1 MKKLIMIIMY
11 LTFCVPIIWTQTHQI
26 KDAIQIGSVKENNL
40 DTSLVVNVTKEQVQD
55 LVINSYLSK
64 VLLVILCV
72 VVGVLYYLYSRLS
85 IRNREYENEAYVMK
99 RCVKRLEQNVQ
110 DCSSRVDYM
119 HRRVKESIGSEID
132 STISDV
138 KDEKTKENLKS
149 ENIQST
155 LEEADLSDI
164 IGYAEYLGK
173 QKMRLFNSPNSE
185 TIYIIKKGENRH
197 GVCFIVDSTNVQKAI
212 KNKTVC
218 LDPLCNII
226 KGSQQSAIDIK
237 TINPGIVQLEQ
248 GNIYKVIEK
257 ANIELIS

>member
-64 VLLVILCV
+64 DEIDNKIMKTKIIWGITLRTLHIILGVLLIILCV

-149 ENIQST
+149 ENVTSSPLIILTISAYTGVRKELTPGLVIAYAHMKAVIQS
-155 LEEADLSDI
+155 
-164 IGYAEYLGK
+164 
-173 QKMRLFNSPNSE
+173 
-185 TIYIIKKGENRH
+185 KKR
-197 GVCFIVDSTNVQKAI
+197 QKAFSSISSFSSRWYI
-212 KNKTVC
+212 KYTEVIYVHI
-218 LDPLCNII
+218 PL
-226 KGSQQSAIDIK
+226 GA
-237 TINPGIVQLEQ
+237 
-248 GNIYKVIEK
+248 
-257 ANIELIS
+257 

>member
-64 VLLVILCV
+64 DEIDNKIMKTKIIWGITLRTLHIILGVLLIILCV

-138 KDEKTKENLKS
+138 KDEKTKENFVFMC
-149 ENIQST
+149 
-155 LEEADLSDI
+155 ARV
-164 IGYAEYLGK
+164 Y
-173 QKMRLFNSPNSE
+173 RCP
-185 TIYIIKKGENRH
+185 
-197 GVCFIVDSTNVQKAI
+197 VCMGWGGAY
-212 KNKTVC
+212 
-218 LDPLCNII
+218 
-226 KGSQQSAIDIK
+226 GSQKRTLGPLELDLRADVD
-237 TINPGIVQLEQ
+237 NPM
-248 GNIYKVIEK
+248 
-257 ANIELIS
+257 S

>member
-64 VLLVILCV
+64 DEIDNKIMKTKIIWGITLRTLHIILGVLLIILCV

-138 KDEKTKENLKS
+138 KDEK
-149 ENIQST
+149 
-155 LEEADLSDI
+155 
-164 IGYAEYLGK
+164 
-173 QKMRLFNSPNSE
+173 QKK
-185 TIYIIKKGENRH
+185 I
-197 GVCFIVDSTNVQKAI
+197 
-212 KNKTVC
+212 
-218 LDPLCNII
+218 
-226 KGSQQSAIDIK
+226 
-237 TINPGIVQLEQ
+237 
-248 GNIYKVIEK
+248 
-257 ANIELIS
+257 

>member
-64 VLLVILCV
+64 DEIDNKIMKTKIIWGITLRTLHIILGVLLIILCV

-212 KNKTVC
+212 K
-218 LDPLCNII
+218 LYWRLFR
-226 KGSQQSAIDIK
+226 
-237 TINPGIVQLEQ
+237 TIQNLHR
-248 GNIYKVIEK
+248 KK
-257 ANIELIS
+257 

>member
-64 VLLVILCV
+64 DEIDNKIMKTKIIWGITLRTLHIILGVLLIILCV

-155 LEEADLSDI
+155 LEE
-164 IGYAEYLGK
+164 
-173 QKMRLFNSPNSE
+173 
-185 TIYIIKKGENRH
+185 H
-197 GVCFIVDSTNVQKAI
+197 
-212 KNKTVC
+212 
-218 LDPLCNII
+218 
-226 KGSQQSAIDIK
+226 
-237 TINPGIVQLEQ
+237 
-248 GNIYKVIEK
+248 
-257 ANIELIS
+257 LI